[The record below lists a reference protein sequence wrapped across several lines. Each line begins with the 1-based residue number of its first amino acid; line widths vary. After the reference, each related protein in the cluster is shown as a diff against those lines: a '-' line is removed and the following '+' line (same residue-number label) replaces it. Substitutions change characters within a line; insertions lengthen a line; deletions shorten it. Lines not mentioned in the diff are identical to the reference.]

1 MKKFWIILPIV
12 IVVVAA
18 TVFGLYAA
26 GVFGKDADTDEPIS
40 YAMSANAAES
50 GIFRE
55 LSADTYFD
63 IKAPRKP
70 NNENMDNYVLVTDRS
85 GGKVTLK
92 TVEADD
98 LPAGVYRVTARD
110 GFKERTTYRIRVFD
124 ASFVAEEY
132 KDLTT
137 FIFTTKGT
145 NKNKAPVVKQN
156 ASIVET
162 DLTGTDVQTLTQ
174 NGDTTYYVTLA
185 NAATERFAPGTVF
198 LAKKP
203 DEDLFDSS
211 LSVLYN
217 GEIAGYAYN
226 GMAAY
231 VVLEESKVKD
241 GKEEIHCRLAQ
252 FNEVVSKADIYQDLV
267 IDENNFSFDEDA
279 LRDALENSEFAEA
292 LLVTA
297 QETFDLFSKDF
308 VVNEG
313 NGKAP
318 RQVVTFDVNLDG
330 STIKLNIKY
339 TITIVKGVDIV
350 VGINNDIKLTPSLNC
365 DYDSITSID
374 DLSFDFSLK
383 IDTKTT
389 CYVKMNT
396 NTGVIKAESVDD
408 FKEKFVELLKGNTA
422 EKAIVGTELPIYSYK
437 YPIYCFVL
445 GIEFGVD
452 LNFGITGDLSFEY
465 IYNTEIV
472 AGVTYVDGE
481 FTSYKSMETSSKAND
496 LVLLGKVT
504 AEAGVYVKL
513 TASVLEVV
521 GIGFKVK
528 VGAYAEIGGQ
538 LRLDMEA
545 ALNKELH
552 IIKGYYVTGGLYL
565 GADFQVKAGVELPVL
580 GYKGVEKT
588 WELAKLKYPLFEFGS
603 RYLVKDILD
612 DGKTVQIPG
621 KSVEFKEINVNAFD
635 LYSVKDATGVK
646 VGLDNFD
653 VVYVDD
659 AADYITLKD
668 GLVTVKPTVG
678 TEFNA
683 VIELIS
689 KSDDGVK
696 GRITFH
702 KTAVMPTCD
711 EPTAIFDKAD
721 PDDVV
726 FDVALNESAF
736 IGLTSPAGAVQYAWF
751 ENAGELA
758 IHDTFLNKL
767 PLGEHVFTF
776 KSNKGVLYLTVTVV
790 DTTPITVNSAKANY
804 SKKGESAVN
813 FKLELHGNKIASIE
827 GLDDSQYTVDNSG
840 SLKIFAPV
848 FADKEPDDYDYVV
861 TAANGTTVTLTVT
874 VKDDREPGL
883 YSKMFGF
890 SKTTNTNDVKV
901 TFEKFAYRFD
911 GVSGN
916 GITENNYTEVDG
928 GVIISKDYLM
938 KQPEGEYKFYVTF
951 VGDIRT
957 SKEFTVRVWENASI
971 VAGTSYA
978 VFDKNAPA
986 DVSYTVYA
994 TSKVT
999 LTSTDCAITAKAYTT
1014 SGNTVTLSKSFLAG
1028 LAVGEYTLSANAGTM
1043 NADLKLK
1050 VIDTT
1055 VPVIALADGGKLVL
1069 TYDKSAG
1076 VAPAFD
1082 LTLGGAALDT
1092 VEGIG
1097 YTFVTDNGVTK
1108 VTLDAAELQALA
1120 LGEYEYNVLTTVNRM
1135 TLVVKVIDS
1144 AVPEAIDRTTV
1155 AYKKGSLAP
1164 ISITFDNHGYDVVS
1178 LEVTGS
1184 DAPALG
1190 EYSFDKDT
1198 GVFSLTGAYLDTLTD
1213 NEYTTFALTFN
1224 NEAATVLKVTVS
1236 VS

>member
-1 MKKFWIILPIV
+1 MPIV

-18 TVFGLYAA
+18 TVLGLYAA
-26 GVFGKDADTDEPIS
+26 GVFGKDANDAEPTS
-40 YAMSANAAES
+40 YAMSASAAEP

-55 LSADTYFD
+55 LDAKTYFD
-63 IKAPRKP
+63 IKAPKSL
-70 NNENMDNYVLVTDRS
+70 NSENMDNYVLLTDKH
-85 GGKVTLK
+85 GEKVMLK
-92 TVEADD
+92 TVEAND

-110 GFKERTTYRIRVFD
+110 GFKERATYRIRVFD

-132 KDLTT
+132 KDLTN
-137 FIFTTKGT
+137 FIFTIQGK
-145 NKNKAPVVKQN
+145 NKNAAPTVAEN
-156 ASIVET
+156 PSIVET
-162 DLTGTDVQTLTQ
+162 DLEGTTVEALTQ
-174 NGDTTYYVTLA
+174 NDSTTYVVTLA

-203 DEDLFDSS
+203 TEDIFDSS
-211 LSVLYN
+211 ISVLYN

-241 GKEEIHCRLAQ
+241 GKEEIHCRLA
-252 FNEVVSKADIYQDLV
+252 NLEEVVTKADIYQDLV

-279 LRDALENSEFAEA
+279 LREALEHSDFAEA

-297 QETFDLFSKDF
+297 QETYDMFSKDF

-313 NGKAP
+313 KGKAP

-330 STIKLNIKY
+330 STINLNIKY

-350 VGINNDIKLTPSLNC
+350 VGINNEIKLTPSLNC
-365 DYDSITSID
+365 DYDISLGEF
-374 DLSFDFSLK
+374 DLDFDFSLK

-389 CYVKMNT
+389 CYIKMNT
-396 NTGVIKAESVDD
+396 NTGVIKAQSVDD

-465 IYNTEIV
+465 IYNTNIV
-472 AGVTYVDGE
+472 AGVTYVDDE

-565 GADFQVKAGVELPVL
+565 GADFQVKAGIDIPVV
-580 GYKGVEKT
+580 GYKGIDKT

-612 DGKTVQIPG
+612 DGKTVQIAG
-621 KSVEFKEINVNAFD
+621 KSVEFKEVNVNAFD
-635 LYSVKDATGVK
+635 LYSVKDATGIK
-646 VGLDNFD
+646 VSLDNFD
-653 VVYVDD
+653 IVYVDD
-659 AADYITLKD
+659 AANYITLKD
-668 GLVTVKPTVG
+668 GIVSVKPTVG
-678 TEFNA
+678 TEFYA
-683 VIELIS
+683 AIDLVS
-689 KSDDGVK
+689 KSDDTVT

-702 KTAVMPTCD
+702 KTAIMPTCE
-711 EPTAIFDKAD
+711 EPAAVFDKAD
-721 PDDVV
+721 PDDIV

-736 IGLTSPAGAVQYAWF
+736 IDLTSPAGAVQYAWND
-751 ENAGELA
+751 NAGEMT
-758 IHDTFLNKL
+758 IHDTFLKKL

-790 DTTPITVNSAKANY
+790 DTTPISVVNAERNY
-804 SKKGESAVN
+804 SKRGAGAVVFDLSLN
-813 FKLELHGNKIASIE
+813 GNKITSIE
-827 GLDDSQYTVDNSG
+827 GLAESEYTVNNSG
-840 SLKIFAPV
+840 TLKIFPVV
-848 FADKEPDDYDYVV
+848 FAEKEPGAYDYVV
-861 TAANGTTVTLTVT
+861 TAANGTTVDLTVN
-874 VKDDREPGL
+874 VVDDRLPDL
-883 YSKMFGF
+883 YSKKFGF

-901 TFEKFAYRFD
+901 TFEKFAYSFD

-916 GITENNYTEVDG
+916 DIKTTDYVEVDG
-928 GVIISKDYLM
+928 AVVISKDYLM
-938 KQPEGEYKFYVTF
+938 KLSEGEYNFYVNF
-951 VGDIRT
+951 VGARNE
-957 SKEFTVRVWENASI
+957 SKAFSIRVWENASL
-971 VAGTSYA
+971 VAGNSYA

-986 DVSYTVYA
+986 DVSYTVYS
-994 TSKVT
+994 TGKVT
-999 LTSTDCAITAKAYTT
+999 L
-1014 SGNTVTLSKSFLAG
+1014 SGNGINSKVYTVSGSNVTISKAFLATFD
-1028 LAVGEYTLSANAGTM
+1028 ADETYTFTATAGSMETE
-1043 NADLKLK
+1043 LTLK
-1050 VIDTT
+1050 VVDTT
-1055 VPVIALADGGKLVL
+1055 VPEIVLADGGRLVL
-1069 TYDKSAG
+1069 TYDKSTG
-1076 VAPAFD
+1076 VAPTFD

-1097 YTFVTDNGVTK
+1097 YTFTTANGVTK

-1120 LGEYEYNVLTTVNRM
+1120 YGEYEYNVLTTVNRM

-1144 AVPEAIDRTTV
+1144 AVPEAIDDTV
-1155 AYKKGSLAP
+1155 VPYKKGSLIP
-1164 ISITFDNHGYDVVS
+1164 ISVTFANHGYDVAS
-1178 LEVTGS
+1178 IEVAGS

-1190 EYSFDKDT
+1190 EYTFDKDT
-1198 GVFSLTGAYLDTLTD
+1198 GAFRLTGAYLDTLTEND
-1213 NEYTTFALTFN
+1213 YTTFTLTFDN
-1224 NEAATVLKVTVS
+1224 AAKTTLKITINVES
-1236 VS
+1236 